1 MMVKIWQEK
10 FYDNRLTGVRM
21 NNPPFENVCKALGCE
36 SRKVIVRNTL
46 EDDIT
51 WALNYNKGPV
61 VVNFITDTNES
72 VLPMVSP
79 GKSLDEMILSESD
92 TDSTLKGDAPC

>member
-21 NNPPFENVCKALGCE
+21 NNPPFELVCKALGCE
-36 SRKVIVRNTL
+36 SRLVSDRKTL
-46 EDDIT
+46 ENDIT
-51 WALNYNKGPV
+51 WALNYDEGPV
-61 VVNFITDTNES
+61 VINFITDSNES

-79 GKSLDEMILSESD
+79 GKSLDEMILSDESSM
-92 TDSTLKGDAPC
+92 TGDAPC